1 LGYKEETKIMQEED
15 LVHLEG
21 LVIGLSL
28 PAACDILDSFLCPWR
43 ISEMEGKYSILTSD
57 VNMQRFNLKVR
68 DGKVFE
74 VYRG

>member
-1 LGYKEETKIMQEED
+1 MSEED

-28 PAACDILDSFLCPWR
+28 PAACDILESFLCHWR
-43 ISEMEGKYSILTSD
+43 IPEMEGKHGILTMD
-57 VNMQRFNLKVR
+57 VNMQRFNLKVK